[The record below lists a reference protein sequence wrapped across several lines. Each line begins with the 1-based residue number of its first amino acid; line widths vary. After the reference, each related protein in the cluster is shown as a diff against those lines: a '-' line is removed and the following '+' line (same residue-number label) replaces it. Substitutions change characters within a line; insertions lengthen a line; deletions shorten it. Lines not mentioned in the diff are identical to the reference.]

1 MNNKASSV
9 FSRWNMIRSKPYGF
23 IWEIVLF
30 IVITYGFHLF
40 YKAYSSTINASG
52 IMISLNDIFIQTA
65 FHQVQ
70 WIYKIILNLSFTV
83 EPNNIIRFVNQEAI
97 AINTGCSGTKQFLQV
112 LVLFILYP
120 GPWIKKTWFIPISLL
135 AIHVVNVLRI
145 SILGFWRAESWP
157 YWQWFH
163 DWPMRVI
170 FYLVIFGFWY
180 WWNEKLSRPVPHTS
194 PIKSPD

>member
-1 MNNKASSV
+1 MNNKSSSL
-9 FSRWNMIRSKPYGF
+9 FSRWNVVRSKPYGF
-23 IWEIVLF
+23 VWEIVLF
-30 IVITYGFHLF
+30 MAITYGFHLL
-40 YKAYSSTINASG
+40 YRAYSSTINASG
-52 IMISLNDIFIQTA
+52 IMMALNDFFIETA

-70 WIYKIILNLSFTV
+70 WIYNSILNLSFNV

-97 AINTGCSGTKQFLQV
+97 AINAGCSGTKQFLQV

-120 GPWIKKTWFIPISLL
+120 GPWIKKTWFIPTALL

-145 SILGFWRAESWP
+145 SMLGFWRAESLA

-180 WWNEKLSRPVPHTS
+180 WWNEKLSRPVPPTN
-194 PIKSPD
+194 PIKSSD

>member
-1 MNNKASSV
+1 MNNKSTSV
-9 FSRWNMIRSKPYGF
+9 FSRWNLVRSKPYGF
-23 IWEIVLF
+23 VWEIALF
-30 IVITYGFHLF
+30 MVITYGFHLI
-40 YKAYSSTINASG
+40 YRAYSSTINASG
-52 IMISLNDIFIQTA
+52 IMIGLNDFFIKTA

-70 WIYKIILNLSFTV
+70 WIYKSILNLSFNV

-97 AINTGCSGTKQFLQV
+97 AINMGCSGTKQFLQV

-120 GPWIKKTWFIPISLL
+120 GPWIKKTWFIPTVLL
-135 AIHVVNVLRI
+135 AIHGVNVLRI

-180 WWNEKLSRPVPHTS
+180 WWNEKLSRPVPPTN
-194 PIKSPD
+194 PIKSSD

>member
-30 IVITYGFHLF
+30 MVITYGFHLL
-40 YKAYSSTINASG
+40 YRAYSSTINASG

-70 WIYKIILNLSFTV
+70 WFYKSILNLSFTV

-120 GPWIKKTWFIPISLL
+120 GSWIKKTWFIPIALL

-180 WWNEKLSRPVPHTS
+180 WWNEKLSRPVPPTN
-194 PIKSPD
+194 PIKSSD

>member
-9 FSRWNMIRSKPYGF
+9 YIFWNMIRSKPYGF
-23 IWEIVLF
+23 VWEIALF
-30 IVITYGFHLF
+30 MAITYGFHLL
-40 YKAYSSTINASG
+40 YRAYSSTINASG
-52 IMISLNDIFIQTA
+52 IMISLNGIFIETA

-70 WIYKIILNLSFTV
+70 WIYKSILNLSFTV
-83 EPNNIIRFVNQEAI
+83 EPHNVLRFVNQEAI

-120 GPWIKKTWFIPISLL
+120 GPWTKKFWFIPTALL
-135 AIHVVNVLRI
+135 AIHAVNVLRI
-145 SILGFWRAESWP
+145 SMLGFWRAESWP

-180 WWNEKLSRPVPHTS
+180 WWNEKLSRPVPPTS
-194 PIKSPD
+194 PITSSD